1 MGYLVMGTP
10 IKYISPGQQQKT
22 TGVQIVSPTQ

>member
-10 IKYISPGQQQKT
+10 IKYISLWQQQKT